1 MLYEGVTEITAESR
15 KVSVV
20 RSGQM
25 GARVSSEM
33 SVMAKVLAQST
44 GHVLCVDTVQE
55 VGKMRLERAGRSSS
69 CMTCQHLRL

>member
-1 MLYEGVTEITAESR
+1 MLYEGVTEITAESW

-44 GHVLCVDTVQE
+44 GHVLRVDTVQE
-55 VGKMRLERAGRSSS
+55 VGKMRLERGGRSSS
-69 CMTCQHLRL
+69 CRTCQHLRF